1 MSIAL
6 LPCRK
11 QEKIMK
17 GIKTAVKTEWKNYV
31 IKADADKARYHKVEY
46 GKDNLNYVITATGLV
61 PGKKYTFSARIR
73 ANIQETQCEKLFSFM
88 GQGIG
93 WFESNCQPISGK
105 GDIDQFC
112 AITVTPPRECEREDK
127 LVYRRCCYASRME
140 LRPSRRGLLYL
151 RACDGERGRQA
162 TAIHRPGIDRVAAG
176 ERRAA

>member
-1 MSIAL
+1 MEVSIAL

-112 AITVTPPRECEREDK
+112 AITVTPPPRVRA
-127 LVYRRCCYASRME
+127 RRQTGISA
-140 LRPSRRGLLYL
+140 LLL
-151 RACDGERGRQA
+151 CVPNGA
-162 TAIHRPGIDRVAAG
+162 TSLTTGTTISSSM
-176 ERRAA
+176 